1 MTAEKLERGLVLQSE
16 MKRLKNIV
24 DELEVRIDQTKNGG
38 TKILTI
44 KFSGYT
50 DGIGREPSSTTIS
63 LISEELG
70 QKIAEL
76 MLDSYKKEL
85 EAVKKEWEE
94 L

>member
-1 MTAEKLERGLVLQSE
+1 MTVEKLERGLVLKSE
-16 MKRLKNIV
+16 IERLEHIV
-24 DELEVRIDQTKNGG
+24 KELEVRIEQTKRGG
-38 TKILTI
+38 TKILSV
-44 KFSGYT
+44 KFSDYI
-50 DGIGREPSSTTIS
+50 DGLGRNPSSTRIS

-70 QKIAEL
+70 EKIAEL

>member
-1 MTAEKLERGLVLQSE
+1 MTTEKLERGLVLQSE
-16 MKRLKNIV
+16 LGRLKHIV
-24 DELEVRIDQTKNGG
+24 DELEVRIEQAKNGG

-44 KFSGYT
+44 EFSGYT
-50 DGIGREPSSTTIS
+50 DGIGRNPSSTRIS